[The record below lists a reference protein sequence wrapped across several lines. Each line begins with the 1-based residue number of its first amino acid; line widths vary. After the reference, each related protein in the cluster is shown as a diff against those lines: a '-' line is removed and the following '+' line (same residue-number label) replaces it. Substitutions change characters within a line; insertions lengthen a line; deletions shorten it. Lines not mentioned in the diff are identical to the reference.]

1 MKITRHGSGRSRLRR
16 RPVVLA
22 AVSAA
27 ALLGLLLLT
36 PAGAAAQEA
45 ACDRLAVQVVLDF
58 VDGTVGTVT
67 VILVSVAV
75 LFVIYGGAMYMWSRG
90 TPQGMEGAKL
100 AILSTLG
107 GIGVILL
114 AATIS
119 NLVIDEL
126 KPSTVA
132 ADESCIGSSGDSG
145 GDGNGNGGDG
155 SQANDDGSA
164 VPRYRLPDQM
174 RLPWES

>member
-1 MKITRHGSGRSRLRR
+1 MKITRQGSGRLRPRR

-22 AVSAA
+22 AVSAT

-45 ACDRLAVQVVLDF
+45 ACDRPAVQVLLDF
-58 VDGTVGTVT
+58 VDGVIGTVT

-107 GIGVILL
+107 GLGVILL

-126 KPSTVA
+126 KPSTAA
-132 ADESCIGSSGDSG
+132 ADESCIGSSAGSGSG
-145 GDGNGNGGDG
+145 GDGSGGNG
-155 SQANDDGSA
+155 DGSA
-164 VPRYRLPDQM
+164 VPRYRLPDRV
-174 RLPWES
+174 RLPWAS

>member
-1 MKITRHGSGRSRLRR
+1 MEHGREGNRHTRLRLLR
-16 RPVVLA
+16 RPGVLA
-22 AVSAA
+22 GIGLA
-27 ALLGLLLLT
+27 ALLGLLLT

-45 ACDRLAVQVVLDF
+45 ACDRPAVQVLLDF
-58 VDGTVGTVT
+58 VDGVVGTVT
-67 VILVSVAV
+67 VILVAVAV

-107 GIGVILL
+107 GLGVILL

-126 KPSTVA
+126 KPSTAA
-132 ADESCIGSSGDSG
+132 ADESCIGSSAGSG
-145 GDGNGNGGDG
+145 GDGDGAGSGG
-155 SQANDDGSA
+155 NDDGSA
-164 VPRYRLPDQM
+164 VPRYRLPDHV
-174 RLPWES
+174 RPPWAS

>member
-22 AVSAA
+22 AVGAA
-27 ALLGLLLLT
+27 SLLGLLLLT

-45 ACDRLAVQVVLDF
+45 ACDRPAVQVVLDF

-67 VILVSVAV
+67 VILVAVAV

-107 GIGVILL
+107 GVGVILL

-126 KPSTVA
+126 KPSTAA
-132 ADESCIGSSGDSG
+132 ADESCIGSSGRSG
-145 GDGNGNGGDG
+145 GGGDG
-155 SQANDDGSA
+155 SQTSDDGSA